1 MTKMKKSIR
10 IVIFCILLLFIL
22 SIDSFAYKQ
31 GPGVRVCSKS
41 KKLPEGTVYID
52 LLVPAKSLPEK
63 PSFTEL
69 TSMYGKIINLSEES
83 EIVKYNKEGFISFSV
98 YVSDDISYGLYLD
111 QFCVDYFPDGDSDI
125 KKEYEFFRIACLD
138 KNGNILTVSNAASA
152 KNHFNFDFDYFS
164 LSKSGIKAVY
174 IVNPFVTFGIIAL
187 AAVPIVIII
196 VIVKKKKEQ
205 NYKG

>member
-1 MTKMKKSIR
+1 M
-10 IVIFCILLLFIL
+10 VFCILLLFIL

-41 KKLPEGTVYID
+41 EKLPEGTVYID

-69 TSMYGKIINLSEES
+69 TSIYGKIINLSEES

-98 YVSDDISYGLYLD
+98 YVSDDIFYSLYLN
-111 QFCVDYFPDGDSDI
+111 QFCVDYYPDGNSDI
-125 KKEYEFFRIACLD
+125 KKEYKFFKVACLD
-138 KNGNILTVSNAASA
+138 ENGNILSVSNPASA
-152 KNHFNFDFDYFS
+152 RNHLNFDFDYFS
-164 LSKSGIKAVY
+164 LSKNGIKAVY
-174 IVNPFVTFGIIAL
+174 FVNPFITVGIIVL
-187 AAVPIVIII
+187 AAVPIVIIN

-205 NYKG
+205 KSKG